1 MKEFLREHIVRNWE
15 RDPRTMLDI
24 QQVIYRFPN
33 MYGASIVWGHE
44 LVNSDEEHPYELA
57 VIQWANKTDFVI
69 AYDTPIASD
78 VIGYQNEEQ
87 IRDLLVRI
95 KNLEEV
101 VA

>member
-15 RDPRTMLDI
+15 RHPGMTAM
-24 QQVIYRFPN
+24 QQLVYRFPN

-44 LVNSDEEHPYELA
+44 TVHGNEENPYELA
-57 VIQWANKTDFVI
+57 VIKWLGKTDFVLV
-69 AYDTPIASD
+69 YDTPITSD

>member
-1 MKEFLREHIVRNWE
+1 MNEILKEHIAWTGVRWN
-15 RDPRTMLDI
+15 DI
-24 QQVIYRFPN
+24 EQRLYRFPN
-33 MYGASIVWGHE
+33 MYGASIVWGHDI
-44 LVNSDEEHPYELA
+44 VRSDTEHPYELA
-57 VIQWANKTDFVI
+57 VIKWADKERYEIDYT
-69 AYDTPIASD
+69 TPITND